1 MSACDPLI
9 YTGLSS
15 EKWYA
20 IRDMVGAE
28 FGFDIVTDSGR
39 ANINGFAVQ
48 WNWDAATGTLRITC
62 LDSPWWA
69 ACSTINSHI
78 DGFVQKGL
86 AAVAAP

>member
-1 MSACDPLI
+1 MSACDPLV
-9 YTGLSS
+9 YTGLVP

-20 IRDMVGAE
+20 IRTMVGSE
-28 FGFDIVTDSGR
+28 FGFPITTDAGVQ
-39 ANINGFAVQ
+39 AADGFSVQ

-69 ACSTINSHI
+69 SCSMINSHI

-86 AAVAAP
+86 TAVA